1 MQDVLFVEESG
12 QAGAIFHPLRL
23 DVLRRLSEPRSCPD
37 LAKELAESTQKIYYH
52 VKILERA
59 GLVDKVEE
67 RRVRGI
73 MEGLYRARAR
83 SYWLSPQLVGRVGGE
98 GRARDQMSL
107 GFLLTLAEE
116 IQSDVAHLGESA
128 DKETPSLGLS
138 AQIQL
143 EDNNARVAFLTELQ
157 DIFQGLARK
166 YGKQASSTDAEG
178 QSFKL
183 SLVCYPKQEG
193 TNETDEK

>member
-1 MQDVLFVEESG
+1 M
-12 QAGAIFHPLRL
+12 
-23 DVLRRLSEPRSCPD
+23 
-37 LAKELAESTQKIYYH
+37 
-52 VKILERA
+52 
-59 GLVDKVEE
+59 DKVEE

-83 SYWLSPQLVGRVGGE
+83 SYWLSPQLVGRVGG
-98 GRARDQMSL
+98 GARARDQMSL

-116 IQSDVAHLGESA
+116 IQSDVAHLGESV

-143 EDNNARVAFLTELQ
+143 KDSDARVAFLTEMQ

-166 YGKQASSTDAEG
+166 YGQQASSTDAEG
-178 QSFKL
+178 QGFKL

-193 TNETDEK
+193 TDDTHEK